1 MIGPSIGESNVSSLL
16 IQLSLASGMVVVTV
30 FIHLIGL
37 AVLVRMLR
45 SQSWHPLMVRVR
57 PITLLLGASFGIFA
71 IHTAEIWMFA
81 ALYLVLGAA
90 PDFEQSLY
98 FSTVTYASIGYG
110 DVLVSKSW
118 RILGAIEGAAGV
130 IMLGWSTAFL
140 VSLLA
145 QSKLLRHDWLTSE
158 SAPSSQASGHSP
170 GAK

>member
-1 MIGPSIGESNVSSLL
+1 MKIAHTDLPSLL
-16 IQLSLASGMVVVTV
+16 TQLTLASAMVVITV

-37 AVLVRMLR
+37 AILVRLLR
-45 SQSWHPLMVRVR
+45 ARAWIPVYEHLR
-57 PITLLLGASFGIFA
+57 PITLLLGASIGIFA
-71 IHTAEIWMFA
+71 IHTIEIWLFA
-81 ALYLVLGAA
+81 VLYLLLGAA

-110 DVLVSKSW
+110 DVLVAKGW

-145 QSKLLRHDWLTSE
+145 QSKLLRHDWL
-158 SAPSSQASGHSP
+158 SAETAPPH
-170 GAK
+170 KD

>member
-1 MIGPSIGESNVSSLL
+1 MSSLL
-16 IQLSLASGMVVVTV
+16 IQLIIASGMVVVTV

-45 SQSWHPLMVRVR
+45 SKSWHPMFEQVR

-71 IHTAEIWMFA
+71 IHTTEIWLFA

-90 PDFEQSLY
+90 PGFEQSLY

-110 DVLVSKSW
+110 DVLVSKPW

-145 QSKLLRHDWLTSE
+145 QSRLLRHDWLTAE
-158 SAPSSQASGHSP
+158 PEP
-170 GAK
+170 PAKTQPPAQGSK

>member
-1 MIGPSIGESNVSSLL
+1 VSSLL
-16 IQLSLASGMVVVTV
+16 IQLTIASGMVVVTV

-37 AVLVRMLR
+37 AVLVRLLR
-45 SQSWHPLMVRVR
+45 SKSWHPLFEHVR

-71 IHTAEIWMFA
+71 IHTTEIWLFA
-81 ALYLVLGAA
+81 ALYLALGAA
-90 PDFEQSLY
+90 PSFEQSLY

-110 DVLVSKSW
+110 DVLVSKPW

-145 QSKLLRHDWLTSE
+145 QSRLLRHDWLTAE
-158 SAPSSQASGHSP
+158 PEPPAETQSQAYRP
-170 GAK
+170 K